1 MAVLEGSAAGSL
13 PLCDAQLLLK
23 GAEGPPEALVGA
35 HDAPALLAVR
45 PSPAPC
51 NLYLKLPSIARTV
64 CTTAFLDGED
74 PNSQQMI
81 STGSCE
87 ETVQIQG
94 GDMLPLSRPSEAPHE
109 VCNGQGCRA
118 TDPSATVHQNSCRTA
133 QQVQFT
139 VPTHA

>member
-35 HDAPALLAVR
+35 HNAPALLAVR

-51 NLYLKLPSIARTV
+51 NPTLKLPSRIARTV
-64 CTTAFLDGED
+64 CTTAFLDGGED

-81 STGSCE
+81 STGCCQ

-94 GDMLPLSRPSEAPHE
+94 GDGLPLSRPCEAPHE

-118 TDPSATVHQNSCRTA
+118 TDPSATVHQDSCRRA
-133 QQVQFT
+133 
-139 VPTHA
+139 H

>member
-51 NLYLKLPSIARTV
+51 NLSLKLPSSIARTV
-64 CTTAFLDGED
+64 CTTAFLDGVRPQFSAD
-74 PNSQQMI
+74 DQHRQLS
-81 STGSCE
+81 
-87 ETVQIQG
+87 
-94 GDMLPLSRPSEAPHE
+94 GD
-109 VCNGQGCRA
+109 
-118 TDPSATVHQNSCRTA
+118 TA
-133 QQVQFT
+133 DT
-139 VPTHA
+139 RG